1 MGITFVLLMGVLLA
15 GVHFMNRNDYEDG
28 FEEYDEEARHRA
40 KREKWSRTDCFTD
53 IKGRFR

>member
-1 MGITFVLLMGVLLA
+1 MGVTFVLMMGVLFA
-15 GVHFMNRNDYEDG
+15 GAVYMNRNDYDRDD
-28 FEEYDEEARHRA
+28 FETDEEARHRA